1 MSSSYGKK
9 VISGLFALEAGEET
23 SIDLVY
29 DLPPSMVQHDSDSI
43 KYEILVQK
51 QPGVQHRST
60 TVELIPPPGYRL
72 RSSSVNPAINGDSS
86 VAFLLPGNL
95 DSTLSVE
102 FVEGG
107 DDLD

>member
-29 DLPPSMVQHDSDSI
+29 DLPPSLVHHDSDSI
-43 KYEILVQK
+43 TYELLVQK
-51 QPGVQHRST
+51 QPGILHRET

-72 RSSSVNPAINGDSS
+72 SSSSLNPVVDGDPS
-86 VAFLLPGNL
+86 VSFLLPGNL